1 MSKAKT
7 TTGKAELAVLDAN
20 NVPSIIGALE
30 AKIKS
35 LDHITGSKYK
45 TTGKLNGFNNIHEE
59 TNVGN
64 LIKAFSFVSNKG
76 KAYVAAAEEMGL
88 DSFPVFKESDSDVSD
103 WKEDIMLRIAIIN
116 HKETLDKLN
125 SYKEK
130 FQKFLSEEDQKH
142 MLLSEMA
149 EFLGTGK

>member
-1 MSKAKT
+1 MSNKTKT
-7 TTGKAELAVLDAN
+7 TKAELAVMDTS
-20 NVPSIIGALE
+20 NVPGIINALE

-45 TTGKLNGFNNIHEE
+45 TNGKLNGFNNIHEE

-64 LIKAFSFVSNKG
+64 LIKAFSFVSNKA
-76 KAYVAAAEEMGL
+76 KAYANAAEEMGL
-88 DSFPVFKESDSDVSD
+88 DTFPVFKESDSDVSD

-130 FQKFLSEEDQKH
+130 FQKFLSEEDQKN

-149 EFLGTGK
+149 DFLGTSK